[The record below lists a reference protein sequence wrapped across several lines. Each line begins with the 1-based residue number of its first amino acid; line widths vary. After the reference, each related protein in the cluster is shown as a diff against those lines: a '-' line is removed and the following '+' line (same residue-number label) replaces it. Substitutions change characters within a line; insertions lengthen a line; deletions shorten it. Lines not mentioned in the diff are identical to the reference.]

1 MGFPSPF
8 TSSLPLIISMSLLL
22 HSLGFLDPFTSSLPL
37 FIFVGLLAIN
47 PTASTRWVCFLISL
61 PFCPSFPSH
70 FLYCQASSAIW
81 PFINKWAST
90 DGQLLFCRLY
100 LKKCL
105 IVINIINDFKKK
117 IGGIV
122 PTPLVVVLPPSPTKL
137 TFNIFFPP
145 FFNHRP
151 SLSTLCDLSYTN

>member
-90 DGQLLFCRLY
+90 NGQLLFCRLY

-117 IGGIV
+117 NWGHSPHTLGCSS
-122 PTPLVVVLPPSPTKL
+122 TPISNQTH
-137 TFNIFFPP
+137 I
-145 FFNHRP
+145 
-151 SLSTLCDLSYTN
+151 